1 MSYFI
6 ILSPVSPV
14 HKKPEFQSEMVTQA
28 LLGETCTLLKT
39 HENWRYVKQWDGYEG
54 WIHSFYGFE
63 SEKPYEATHSFFELT
78 GYAEHVKES
87 RKIVYGSKLKLMNTD
102 KLLFPDGWEGS
113 APNGFRLPSFNK
125 LSRDNI
131 LKEGR
136 RFLGVP
142 YLWGGKSS
150 LGIDCSGLIQTIFK
164 SMDVELPR
172 DAWQQGEY
180 FKDYTIP
187 LGSVKIGDILFF
199 GKNEKITHT
208 ALSSGGSNFLHSQG
222 WVKEESL
229 DKFQDNFNE
238 ECFQIF
244 KFSVSVEHLI
254 IA

>member
-6 ILSPVSPV
+6 INSPVAPV
-14 HKKPEFQSEMVTQA
+14 NKKPEFQSEMVTQA

-54 WIHSFYGFE
+54 WIHSFYGIE
-63 SEKPYEATHSFFELT
+63 SEEPYEATHSFFELT
-78 GYAEHVKES
+78 GCSEHVKES
-87 RKIVYGSKLKLMNTD
+87 RKIVYGSKLKLTNSEQ
-102 KLLFPDGWEGS
+102 LLFPDGWEGS
-113 APNGFRLPSFNK
+113 VPNGFRSASFK
-125 LSRDNI
+125 LSRDNL

-164 SMDVELPR
+164 SMDIELPR

-187 LGSVKIGDILFF
+187 LDSVKLGDILFF

-208 ALSSGGSNFLHSQG
+208 ALSSGGPNFLHSQG

-229 DKFQDNFNE
+229 DKFRDNFNE
-238 ECFQIF
+238 ECLHIF

-254 IA
+254 IT